1 MKTSLVTLFAAST
14 VLLGACSTSG
24 VVCKNV
30 LCSTTDTEAVHGAAV
45 RQNMEV
51 HIAKDVAIHP
61 STSPSFSG
69 EKAAKAIDR
78 YEKGEVIS
86 LDRVNVSEIDVGGED

>member
-1 MKTSLVTLFAAST
+1 MKTSLVTLFAASA
-14 VLLGACSTSG
+14 VLLGACSSNG

-30 LCSTTDTEAVHGAAV
+30 LCSTTDTPEIHGAAV

-51 HIAKDVAIHP
+51 HIAKDVPIRP
-61 STSPSFSG
+61 TSSPSFSG

-78 YEKGEVIS
+78 YEKGEVIALEKS
-86 LDRVNVSEIDVGGED
+86 NVSEINVNTE

>member
-1 MKTSLVTLFAAST
+1 MKTSLVTLFAASA
-14 VLLGACSTSG
+14 VLLGACSSNG

-30 LCSTTDTEAVHGAAV
+30 LCSTTDTPEIHGAAV

-51 HIAKDVAIHP
+51 HIAKDIQVRP
-61 STSPSFSG
+61 TSSPSFSG

-78 YEKGEVIS
+78 YEKGEVIA
-86 LDRVNVSEIDVGGED
+86 LDKVKVSEIDTGDE

>member
-1 MKTSLVTLFAAST
+1 MKTSLVTLFAASA
-14 VLLGACSTSG
+14 VLLGACSSNG

-51 HIAKDVAIHP
+51 HIAKDVSVRP
-61 STSPSFSG
+61 TSSPSFSG

-78 YEKGEVIS
+78 YQKGEVAA
-86 LDRVNVSEIDVGGED
+86 LEKVKVSEIDTDGE

>member
-14 VLLGACSTSG
+14 VLLGACASNG

-30 LCSTTDTEAVHGAAV
+30 LCSTTDTPAIHGAAV

-51 HIAKDVAIHP
+51 HIAKDIP
-61 STSPSFSG
+61 IRPTSSPSFSG

-86 LDRVNVSEIDVGGED
+86 LEKVNVSEIETNKD

>member
-1 MKTSLVTLFAAST
+1 MKTSLVTLFAASA
-14 VLLGACSTSG
+14 VLLGACSTNG

-51 HIAKDVAIHP
+51 HIAKDIAVQPA
-61 STSPSFSG
+61 SSQSFSG

-78 YEKGEVIS
+78 YHRGEVTE
-86 LDRVNVSEIDVGGED
+86 LENVNVSEIEVGDK

>member
-14 VLLGACSTSG
+14 VLLGACSGNGIT
-24 VVCKNV
+24 CKNV
-30 LCSTTDTEAVHGAAV
+30 LCSTTDTEAIHGAAV

-51 HIAKDVAIHP
+51 HIAKDVAVHP
-61 STSPSFSG
+61 SSAPSFSG

-78 YEKGEVIS
+78 YNKGEVTA
-86 LDRVNVSEIDVGGED
+86 LEKVNVSEIEIGED